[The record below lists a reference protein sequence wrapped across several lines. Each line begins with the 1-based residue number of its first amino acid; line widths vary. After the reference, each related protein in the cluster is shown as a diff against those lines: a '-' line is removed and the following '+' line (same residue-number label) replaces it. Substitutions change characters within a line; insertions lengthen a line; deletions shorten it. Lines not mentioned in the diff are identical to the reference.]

1 MTVILGM
8 LMFLMVQSTSAADDL
23 AQIEQRIIKT
33 WLAGDREGYSPLL
46 ADDWT
51 TTDIAGRVLTKAE
64 VMKEQFGPPVP
75 GRPAEAGIDDVKVR
89 PLGDTVA
96 IVTGRTTVTL
106 KDGSTIALR
115 FTDVFQ
121 RRDGRWQAVVSQGTR
136 IAQQP

>member
-1 MTVILGM
+1 MTVILG
-8 LMFLMVQSTSAADDL
+8 LLVFLMAQSTSAVDDL
-23 AQIEQRIIKT
+23 AQIEQQLIKT
-33 WLAGDREGYSPLL
+33 WFAGDREAYSSLL

-64 VMKEQFGPPVP
+64 AVKEQFGPPVP
-75 GRPAEAGIDDVKVR
+75 GRPADAGIDDVKVR
-89 PLGDTVA
+89 LVGDTVA

-106 KDGSTIALR
+106 KDGSTIVLR

-136 IAQQP
+136 IARQP